1 MLTEERF
8 LQLNLLHVFG
18 LIIRH
23 RSDEG
28 VGDGRGGCCLEDPD
42 SSSVV
47 DYSFLIKLFIGI
59 QYCKFH
65 AKMEKFEVQLGQG
78 KEKGV

>member
-23 RSDEG
+23 RFDEG
-28 VGDGRGGCCLEDPD
+28 VGDGGGGCCLEDPD
-42 SSSVV
+42 SSVV
-47 DYSFLIKLFIGI
+47 DYSFFLFSIKLLSYNFASSMP
-59 QYCKFH
+59 KW
-65 AKMEKFEVQLGQG
+65 
-78 KEKGV
+78 KGLKYN

>member
-8 LQLNLLHVFG
+8 LQLILLHVFG

-23 RSDEG
+23 RFDEG
-28 VGDGRGGCCLEDPD
+28 VGDGGGGCCLEDPD

-47 DYSFLIKLFIGI
+47 DYSFFLFSIKLLAFNIANSMLKWKSLK
-59 QYCKFH
+59 YN
-65 AKMEKFEVQLGQG
+65 
-78 KEKGV
+78 